1 MELSALTAVS
11 PLDGRYGSK
20 TDALRP
26 YFSEFGLIRNRVR
39 VEVAWFKALAGDPG
53 IPELSSLSPE
63 AEAFLDSITDD
74 FDPGDAQRIKAIE
87 ATTNH
92 DVKAVEYYLKERA
105 TEHAEVAAGAE
116 FFHFACTSEDI
127 NNLAHGLSLREARDE
142 VLLPAADRVVQR
154 LTEQAHEWADAAML
168 GRTHGQPAT
177 PTTVGKELAV
187 FVHRLRSQREAIASV
202 PVRGK
207 LNGATGN
214 FNAHLAAYPDVDWPA
229 LGQSLVEGLGLTWSP
244 YTTQIE
250 PHDYMAELFGAVSR
264 FNTVLTDLCRDL
276 WGYISFGYFG
286 QKVTAGEVGSST
298 MPHKVNPIDF
308 ENAEG
313 NLGLGNA
320 VLDHLAG
327 TLPVSRFQ
335 RDLTDSTV
343 QRNMGTGFAY
353 SLLAYS
359 AALKGLDKLELNRQ
373 RLDEDLAAAWE
384 VLAEPIQTVM
394 RRYGVDAPYERL
406 KALTRGRAV
415 DAAKLAEFLDDL
427 PIPASEKE
435 RLKGLTPAAYIG
447 NAAEQARSV

>member
-20 TDALRP
+20 TEALRP
-26 YFSEFGLIRNRVR
+26 YFSEFALIRNRVR
-39 VEVAWFKALAGDPG
+39 VEVAWFKAIASDPG
-53 IPELSSLSPE
+53 LPELPPLSAG
-63 AEAFLDSITDD
+63 AEAFLDGITDN
-74 FDPGDAQRIKAIE
+74 FDPGDAQRIKGIE

-105 TEHAEVAAGAE
+105 AEQPEVAAGAE

-142 VLLPAADRVVQR
+142 VLLPAVDGIVGR
-154 LTEQAHEWADAAML
+154 LTEQAHEWADDPML

-187 FVHRLRSQREAIASV
+187 FVHRLRAQREAMAGV

-207 LNGATGN
+207 INGATGN
-214 FNAHLAAYPDVDWPA
+214 FNAHLVAYPNVDWPA

-250 PHDYMAELFGAVSR
+250 PHDYMAELFGALSR

-313 NLGLGNA
+313 NLGLANA
-320 VLDHLAG
+320 VLHHLAA

-353 SLLAYS
+353 ALLAYTS
-359 AALKGLDKLELNRQ
+359 ALKGLDKLELNRQ
-373 RLDEDLAAAWE
+373 RLAEDLEAAWE

-415 DAAKLAEFLDDL
+415 DADKLAAFLDDL
-427 PIPASEKE
+427 PIPDSEKE

-447 NAAEQARSV
+447 NAAVQARSV